1 MRKETLKNL
10 TLTGHIEDMSR
21 KAANTV
27 LDNFENV
34 NRGTDN
40 YKVKKQV

>member
-10 TLTGHIEDMSR
+10 TLTGHIEDKSR
-21 KAANTV
+21 KAADTV
-27 LDNFENV
+27 FDNFENV
-34 NRGTDN
+34 NGGKDN